1 MKIVC
6 IAGFATI
13 TNDPPA
19 SVALYRDGL
28 GFTFKQMGD
37 YRYVDGFDGA
47 KHFGIWPLAM
57 AAQSCF
63 GRDDWPADVPVP
75 QATIEYELA
84 DVAAVEAAVR
94 ELKARGVEFVHETRT
109 EPWGQTLARFLSPEG
124 LLIGLSYAPW
134 LHREGGES
142 KE

>member
-1 MKIVC
+1 MKIIC

-13 TNDPPA
+13 TPDHAA
-19 SVALYRDGL
+19 SQALYEHRLGL
-28 GFTFKQMGD
+28 PFKAQGD

-47 KHFGIWPLAM
+47 KHFGIWPLAE

-63 GRDDWPADVPVP
+63 GMDRWPDDIPVP
-75 QATIEYELA
+75 QATVEFELE

-94 ELKARGVEFVHETRT
+94 ELKAAGQRFVHEVRA
-109 EPWGQTLARFLSPEG
+109 EPWGQTLARFMSPER

-134 LHREGGES
+134 LHRDA
-142 KE
+142 